1 MSERLI
7 RSQQMMELFKTKITK
22 DQSKD
27 TGMAMVLVLLL
38 LYLSLKQNGFLV
50 GAIAALVIDMT
61 VPQLYRPV
69 ASVWLGVSQL
79 LGIVVSKVILS
90 VVFFCVVTP
99 VGVVRRLSGKDS
111 LRTKTFKA
119 SDKSVMKERNH
130 TFVPADMEKPY

>member
-69 ASVWLGVSQL
+69 ASVWLGVSHL

-111 LRTKTFKA
+111 LRMKTFKA
-119 SDKSVMKERNH
+119 SDKSVMKVRNH